1 MNSDTP
7 FNLTIFTDST
17 KKVCLCSAT
26 SIIIIVLFVISP
38 LSNFFKTSLLMKI
51 FALLLMI
58 YTIYLNIHQT
68 DLLRKANLFS
78 INDNIKSQ
86 LNINIICSYV
96 FTLFIGLLII
106 FLVKSFF

>member
-1 MNSDTP
+1 MDTNAP

-17 KKVCLCSAT
+17 KNICMCSAT

-38 LSNFFKTSLLMKI
+38 LSNLFKTSLVMKI
-51 FALLLMI
+51 MALLLMI
-58 YTIYLNIHQT
+58 YTIYLNTKQT
-68 DLLRKANLFS
+68 DLLREANS
-78 INDNIKSQ
+78 YSKNENVKSQ
-86 LNINIICSYV
+86 LNINIICSYI